1 MVKDYLDRLLGIAN
15 KVRLL
20 RYEFIDSQIV
30 QKIVVTVPE
39 RYETTITTLKN
50 TKDLSKIS
58 LGELLNTLRA
68 LEQRRLMREENQ
80 IEGALAANHEDDC
93 EVCRPRETKGK
104 FGNQKKSYPP
114 CQHCGKKGHPPFR
127 CWRRP
132 DAKCS
137 KCNQLGH
144 EAVICKEIEQ

>member
-1 MVKDYLDRLLGIAN
+1 MVKDYLDRFLGIAN

-80 IEGALAANHEDDC
+80 IEGALAAKHEDDC

-104 FGNQKKSYPP
+104 FGN
-114 CQHCGKKGHPPFR
+114 
-127 CWRRP
+127 
-132 DAKCS
+132 
-137 KCNQLGH
+137 
-144 EAVICKEIEQ
+144 